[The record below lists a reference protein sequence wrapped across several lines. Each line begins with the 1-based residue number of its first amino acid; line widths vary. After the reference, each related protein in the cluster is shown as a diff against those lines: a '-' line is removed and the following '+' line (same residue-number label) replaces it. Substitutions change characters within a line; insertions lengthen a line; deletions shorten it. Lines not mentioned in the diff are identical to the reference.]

1 MAARSWVASW
11 APEGNP
17 GSCGLL
23 GLRGGSSPGGNVL
36 TGSGWTLGAAVCIV
50 LGSKRSEECTSGD
63 MEKPELAMA
72 GQVYPA
78 GRSVK
83 EQVCQE
89 GAAGGTGG
97 PVLDGETGASDPWL
111 TPGVPS
117 QPSAL
122 TFGTGDIGAAEGS
135 APAQGRGSPDPGP
148 RSPAQPGLLSLAG
161 GGPRVFRGR
170 LWHGVAWLTG
180 GGVQI
185 RHWGLSL
192 NQKEHT
198 PCKLQLKNNQE
209 KNPADHST
217 KNKNTPTP

>member
-1 MAARSWVASW
+1 MASGAPPSRRAPHGSSRSPSSGLGSAAFPRGPRSAGWGVAARSWVASW

-63 MEKPELAMA
+63 MEKPELVMA

-97 PVLDGETGASDPWL
+97 PVMDGETGASDPWL

-135 APAQGRGSPDPGP
+135 APVQGKGFPGP
-148 RSPAQPGLLSLAG
+148 RTSAPSPAWAALPGRR
-161 GGPRVFRGR
+161 GPQ
-170 LWHGVAWLTG
+170 
-180 GGVQI
+180 GVQ
-185 RHWGLSL
+185 GPSV
-192 NQKEHT
+192 
-198 PCKLQLKNNQE
+198 
-209 KNPADHST
+209 A
-217 KNKNTPTP
+217 